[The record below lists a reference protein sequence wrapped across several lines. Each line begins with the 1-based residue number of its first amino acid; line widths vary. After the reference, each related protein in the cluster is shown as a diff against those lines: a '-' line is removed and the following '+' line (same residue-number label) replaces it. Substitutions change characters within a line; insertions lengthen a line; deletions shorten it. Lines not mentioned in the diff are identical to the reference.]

1 MKTHYPNWCPLTS
14 IHSKSPYLY
23 FQRALNTQARFLMML
38 IMDVHGTFFG
48 NSDVVERV
56 SQSVL
61 FQHVSSR
68 FGRASWHNFDHIVFL
83 HVIICP
89 IHKRSSLYLYCNG
102 IMIMYWPNT
111 VEHHPSCGH
120 GHIFDGSHLDD
131 CGSGVRQ
138 VVVVVVLQVFVVAGR
153 ETFQITAVHRPD
165 LMTAASHLPKTC
177 LATKT

>member
-1 MKTHYPNWCPLTS
+1 
-14 IHSKSPYLY
+14 
-23 FQRALNTQARFLMML
+23 ML
-38 IMDVHGTFFG
+38 IMDVHGAVFS
-48 NSDVVERV
+48 NSDIVERV
-56 SQSVL
+56 PQSIF

-68 FGRASWHNFDHIVFL
+68 FSRTSRHDFDHIVFL
-83 HVIICP
+83 HVIISP
-89 IHKRSSLYLYCNG
+89 IHKRSSLYLYYNG

-153 ETFQITAVHRPD
+153 ETFQIIGRFFATTPSSRALKLHCEKKEISQTLFYVNSR
-165 LMTAASHLPKTC
+165 C
-177 LATKT
+177 LFDKMFLIWANS